1 MIAIEASL
9 AGLISYVA
17 GAIPLLGITD
27 LGINLPSLIAY
38 LINFVLLLGILT
50 LFAYKPLL
58 KVLDQRSE
66 RIRESLEAAD
76 RARDEAAG
84 SQRVIEDQL
93 NEARREGQRLL
104 EQAREAA
111 ARYQEEQMGQAR
123 RDAESF
129 VERAR
134 SDIQRERD
142 AAVQEVRANFGDL
155 AITAAERVIRR
166 SLDRQAH
173 EELITQVLEEGE
185 QVSGGPRA

>member
-1 MIAIEASL
+1 MIPIEASL
-9 AGLISYVA
+9 AGLISNVA

-27 LGINLPSLIAY
+27 LGINGPSLIAY
-38 LINFVLLLGILT
+38 LINFILLLGILT

-58 KVLDQRSE
+58 RVLDERSQ
-66 RIRESLEAAD
+66 RIRDSLEAAD
-76 RARDEAAG
+76 RAREEAAS
-84 SQRVIEDQL
+84 SQQVIEDQL
-93 NEARREGQRLL
+93 NEARREGQRL

-111 ARYQEEQMGQAR
+111 ARFQEEQMDQAR
-123 RDAESF
+123 RDAETF

-173 EELITQVLEEGE
+173 EELISQVLEEGE
-185 QVSGGPRA
+185 QASAGPRA